1 LFKVLLTLVYIK
13 KSIQNLVKVNIL
25 LIDYFQGIS
34 VTKFFGCKIIATMTS
49 AMSTDITT
57 HSIRSETESTQ
68 RVDETTNQTE
78 KTTSNVDN
86 TDEGLSSLTTTTEE
100 LRPIVSET
108 TTQTKSIE
116 TTTIRE
122 KDFWSSWNIRS
133 FSYLSAL

>member
-1 LFKVLLTLVYIK
+1 MFKGLLTLVYIN

-25 LIDYFQGIS
+25 LVDYFQGIS

-57 HSIRSETESTQ
+57 QSVSSQTESTQ

-86 TDEGLSSLTTTTEE
+86 TDEGLSYLTTTTEE

-108 TTQTKSIE
+108 TQTKSME
-116 TTTIRE
+116 TTTIKE